1 MKIAV
6 TGVSGQLGSVL
17 LHDLPPH
24 GHEVFPLDKNIF
36 NFLNFELSKTHL
48 DQLRPDLVINCAAF
62 THVDLA
68 ETKVEEAHLINA
80 SGPTQLA
87 KYCREKGIRLLHLS
101 TDSVFSTVTPIMNPV
116 FGSTNPVNVYA
127 KSKLAG
133 EIGIQTE
140 HPKGSIIVRTA
151 WLYGNNGAKFVQAI
165 ISKGIKNLP
174 FEVVNDQFGQPTHT
188 QSLSN
193 FICFLLNSDVAS
205 GIFHFSSK
213 DFLSRFELAQEI
225 LTMASLDKELVMPT
239 PTIPTAGIAQR
250 PKYSLLDTN
259 PESVYN
265 YPKVPDWKTDL
276 EEFLREYNL
285 PNG

>member
-17 LHDLPPH
+17 LQDLPSR

-36 NFLNFELSKTHL
+36 NFLNFEAAKAHL
-48 DQLRPDLVINCAAF
+48 DQLGLELVINCAAF
-62 THVDLA
+62 TNVDLA
-68 ETKVEEAHLINA
+68 ESRVDEAYLINA
-80 SGPTQLA
+80 TGPTQLA
-87 KYCREKGIRLLHLS
+87 KYCRQRGIGLIHLS
-101 TDSVFSTVTPIMNPV
+101 TDSVFSTLTPVMNPV
-116 FGSTNPVNVYA
+116 FGSTNPINVYA
-127 KSKLAG
+127 KSKIAG
-133 EIGIQTE
+133 EIGVQKE
-140 HPKGSIIVRTA
+140 HPQGSIIIRTA
-151 WLYGNNGAKFVQAI
+151 WLYGNSGAKFVQSI
-165 ISKGIKNLP
+165 IAKGIKNEP
-174 FEVVNDQFGQPTHT
+174 FEVVDDQFGQPTHT

-225 LTMASLDKELVMPT
+225 LTMANLGNELVMPT
-239 PTIPTAGIAQR
+239 QTNPMAGIAQR
-250 PKYSLLDTN
+250 PIYSLLDTS

-265 YPKVPDWKTDL
+265 YSKVPDWKTDL
-276 EEFLREYNL
+276 KEFFREYNL